1 MSPEYI
7 YGAAR
12 RAASAPGEPGRPTDL
27 RGRPAAGHI
36 AKILFGHGH
45 GYIRLSDDREIY
57 FHRSDSREG
66 TAFNDL
72 QIGDAVT
79 FELLEDPVSG
89 ARALRVRVHSR
100 IDRADEGIGH
110 VDSVDE

>member
-1 MSPEYI
+1 MSPEYV

-12 RAASAPGEPGRPTDL
+12 RDANASGEPRRPSDP
-27 RGRPAAGHI
+27 RGRPATGHI
-36 AKILFGHGH
+36 AKILVGQGH
-45 GYIRLSDDREIY
+45 GYIRLGDDREIY
-57 FHRSDSREG
+57 FHRGDSREG

-100 IDRADEGIGH
+100 IDRVEEAIGY
-110 VDSVDE
+110 VDTVDE